1 MTGKRE
7 SKKKWKKNKIILD
20 ELDKIDKDLG
30 ILDDFGEEMDNRSKM
45 M

>member
-1 MTGKRE
+1 MTGKIE
-7 SKKKWKKNKIILD
+7 SKKKSKKNKIILD